1 MVFEKD
7 NSYNDIR
14 YKSLMKWLDEI
25 EKDEKI
31 GFMNNEGHIVIPP
44 IFPKDV
50 QTGIDEETSNEAWKE
65 YQKYSADSVSDAY
78 EGLEDAHWNTD

>member
-25 EKDEKI
+25 EKDENI
-31 GFMNNEGHIVIPP
+31 AISGGVTLAREYIQHLLDENQSLRNE
-44 IFPKDV
+44 
-50 QTGIDEETSNEAWKE
+50 NELKK
-65 YQKYSADSVSDAY
+65 KYMKKLM
-78 EGLEDAHWNTD
+78 EK

>member
-25 EKDEKI
+25 EMDENI
-31 GFMNNEGHIVIPP
+31 AVSGGVTLAREYIQHLLDENRSLRNE
-44 IFPKDV
+44 
-50 QTGIDEETSNEAWKE
+50 NELKK
-65 YQKYSADSVSDAY
+65 KYMKKLM
-78 EGLEDAHWNTD
+78 GK

>member
-25 EKDEKI
+25 EKDENI
-31 GFMNNEGHIVIPP
+31 AVSGGVTLAREYIQHLLDENQSLRNE
-44 IFPKDV
+44 
-50 QTGIDEETSNEAWKE
+50 NELKK
-65 YQKYSADSVSDAY
+65 KYMKKLM
-78 EGLEDAHWNTD
+78 EK

>member
-25 EKDEKI
+25 EKDENI
-31 GFMNNEGHIVIPP
+31 AVSGGVTLAREYIQHLLDENQSLRNE
-44 IFPKDV
+44 
-50 QTGIDEETSNEAWKE
+50 NELKK
-65 YQKYSADSVSDAY
+65 KYMKKMM
-78 EGLEDAHWNTD
+78 GK

>member
-25 EKDEKI
+25 EKNENIAVSGGVTLAREYIQHLLDE
-31 GFMNNEGHIVIPP
+31 NQSLRNE
-44 IFPKDV
+44 
-50 QTGIDEETSNEAWKE
+50 NELKK
-65 YQKYSADSVSDAY
+65 KYMKKLM
-78 EGLEDAHWNTD
+78 EK

>member
-25 EKDEKI
+25 EKDENI
-31 GFMNNEGHIVIPP
+31 AISGGVTLAREYIQHLLDENRSLRNE
-44 IFPKDV
+44 
-50 QTGIDEETSNEAWKE
+50 NELKK
-65 YQKYSADSVSDAY
+65 KYMKKLM
-78 EGLEDAHWNTD
+78 GK